1 MENQIRQEIQVE
13 GEILGGGH
21 VWYSIGGQNDENSW
35 IKSKTYANSIE
46 DSSRGRKTGWGSCMV
61 LYGVKMIKNYG

>member
-1 MENQIRQEIQVE
+1 
-13 GEILGGGH
+13 LGGGH

-46 DSSRGRKTGWGSCMV
+46 DSSRGRKTGWGSC
-61 LYGVKMIKNYG
+61 